1 MTDNDIQERP
11 TRELGDEQLECQAPK
26 PMPTATRSFLHG
38 NAEHFGLHATR
49 MLELEWKYIRRSPKR
64 AGTAPGQRGMTP
76 ADGEA
81 WSEIVRGQSETVVK
95 LPDAAPVLAPT
106 ENSELAFLK
115 WIAGAPVS
123 RLNKLEGHY
132 TASDV
137 GLDREAVAR
146 PSNTQPPLLATDLR
160 NRAFT
165 ESDRARTAGAS
176 A

>member
-1 MTDNDIQERP
+1 MTDNDKQERP
-11 TRELGDEQLECQAPK
+11 TRELGDEQLGCQAP
-26 PMPTATRSFLHG
+26 MQTATRSFRYG

-49 MLELEWKYIRRSPKR
+49 MLGLEWKYIRRSPKR
-64 AGTAPGQRGMTP
+64 AGSAPGERGMTS

-81 WSEIVRGQSETVVK
+81 WSEIVRGEFETVVK
-95 LPDAAPVLAPT
+95 LPDAAPVLAPN

-123 RLNKLEGHY
+123 RLSKLEGQY
-132 TASDV
+132 ASSDV
-137 GLDREAVAR
+137 GLNREAVAR
-146 PSNTQPPLLATDLR
+146 QSNTKPPLLATDLR

-165 ESDRARTAGAS
+165 ESDCARSTGAS